1 MKRGLIEQ
9 MLSGMDD
16 KYIQEA
22 VETQERAAEGKSSVL
37 RMRRLAAAAAAC
49 VVILGA
55 GVSVGA
61 ATSHVF
67 RDWVRKNFM
76 GQEITKVELTK
87 GVGEETAADLPL
99 DEDAHLSL
107 ADNMEIY
114 GERESFVC
122 QYHIKGEE
130 EIIDQVYSV
139 QENGLKKIEMRDFH
153 GKYDGVDFSFRYAI
167 INREILGFNY
177 SGDVSQVFH
186 YVDGDNVYAE
196 LCEVDDETFVK
207 GCIVRLDLR
216 KGTVTKLTDNDTIGN
231 MIMSPNGKTILINYR
246 SDGYWSA
253 FDIASR
259 TEQKIDEINGYA
271 HTKEIVF
278 RGDDQVLTLGD
289 TYKKGDVEMTGTK
302 VIDLK
307 TGKRVASYKQC
318 GDYDPEW
325 LFEQKKGKLT
335 IRNVDGTTAFAI
347 ETEKDYQGYPHPLAS
362 RGDYVLLGN
371 LEEQDQPFYLCN
383 LSDRTS
389 MKIDAFPGA
398 GDEIGLYLA
407 SKEGKLLLTDGKEAY
422 LVTMK

>member
-1 MKRGLIEQ
+1 
-9 MLSGMDD
+9 
-16 KYIQEA
+16 
-22 VETQERAAEGKSSVL
+22 
-37 RMRRLAAAAAAC
+37 
-49 VVILGA
+49 
-55 GVSVGA
+55 
-61 ATSHVF
+61 
-67 RDWVRKNFM
+67 
-76 GQEITKVELTK
+76 
-87 GVGEETAADLPL
+87 
-99 DEDAHLSL
+99 
-107 ADNMEIY
+107 MEIY

-122 QYHIKGEE
+122 QYHRKGEE

-153 GKYDGVDFSFRYAI
+153 GKYDGVDFSFQYAI

-253 FDIASR
+253 FNIASR

-325 LFEQKKGKLT
+325 LIEQKKGKLT

>member
-122 QYHIKGEE
+122 QYHRKGEE

-325 LFEQKKGKLT
+325 LFEEKKGKLT
-335 IRNVDGTTAFAI
+335 IRNVDGTWAFAI
-347 ETEKDYQGYPHPLAS
+347 ETE
-362 RGDYVLLGN
+362 
-371 LEEQDQPFYLCN
+371 
-383 LSDRTS
+383 
-389 MKIDAFPGA
+389 
-398 GDEIGLYLA
+398 
-407 SKEGKLLLTDGKEAY
+407 
-422 LVTMK
+422 

>member
-1 MKRGLIEQ
+1 M
-9 MLSGMDD
+9 
-16 KYIQEA
+16 
-22 VETQERAAEGKSSVL
+22 
-37 RMRRLAAAAAAC
+37 
-49 VVILGA
+49 
-55 GVSVGA
+55 
-61 ATSHVF
+61 
-67 RDWVRKNFM
+67 
-76 GQEITKVELTK
+76 
-87 GVGEETAADLPL
+87 
-99 DEDAHLSL
+99 
-107 ADNMEIY
+107 
-114 GERESFVC
+114 
-122 QYHIKGEE
+122 
-130 EIIDQVYSV
+130 
-139 QENGLKKIEMRDFH
+139 
-153 GKYDGVDFSFRYAI
+153 
-167 INREILGFNY
+167 
-177 SGDVSQVFH
+177 
-186 YVDGDNVYAE
+186 
-196 LCEVDDETFVK
+196 DDETFVK